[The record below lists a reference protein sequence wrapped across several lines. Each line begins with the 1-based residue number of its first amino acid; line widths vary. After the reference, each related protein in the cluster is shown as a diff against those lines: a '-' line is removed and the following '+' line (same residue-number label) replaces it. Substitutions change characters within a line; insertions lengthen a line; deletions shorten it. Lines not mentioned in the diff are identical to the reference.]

1 MSENN
6 ALSPQE
12 LELIEILI
20 DPVRFAKY
28 HFDWEARWY
37 QKEMLRSKAIRKV
50 SRCGR
55 RIGKTDVLCVHA
67 LWYAFTNEN
76 AVVLVATPYES
87 QVKLIFKRIR
97 EFLAKSEEIS
107 SSVVQNTKHP
117 EYIQFGNG
125 SVISGFTAGTRSGA
139 EGGSMRGQRADWIIL
154 DETDY
159 LSDGDIYAISS
170 IAIERPDIGI
180 WASSTP
186 TGKRGKF
193 YEYCMDAQKGKLEV
207 KPGKHVGEIWT
218 EFYYPSTVLP
228 SWSEEMAK
236 EWRMNLDEDAWEH
249 EVMAN
254 FGQET
259 IGVFNKEFIDRAKKR
274 YAYVE
279 SVNYKAVRVM
289 GVDWDKYSSTPQ
301 IIVLEYDPTAT
312 NSHGDKGMF
321 KVIMRDSVPRSD
333 FTLDNAVNKIVEFNG
348 IYRPAYIYVDRGFGE
363 YQLEILHKKG
373 KECKDPTAPE
383 FGLDKIAKGIH
394 FGSKIDLR
402 DPGTGEVV
410 KKDVKPFMVSQTNIL
425 LERDRIIL
433 NENDKVLWRQMENYQ
448 VVKVSVDGKPTYTSV
463 NEHAL
468 DALMLSVLAMTL
480 EFPELA
486 KIVQKF
492 EPNRSM
498 ALASAIPR
506 PEASF
511 GEKNRSNQE
520 EKEYFMTSRMRENNS
535 QTWNKV
541 DDLRKSKRD
550 RRGGSFMRGTIAPR
564 GRGQKKPF
572 SRPKF

>member
-1 MSENN
+1 MLNCR
-6 ALSPQE
+6 E
-12 LELIEILI
+12 LNLQKPEIKNFG
-20 DPVRFAKY
+20 DNK
-28 HFDWEARWY
+28 
-37 QKEMLRSKAIRKV
+37 M
-50 SRCGR
+50 
-55 RIGKTDVLCVHA
+55 KTDVLCVHA

-259 IGVFNKEFIDRAKKR
+259 IGVFNKEFIDRAKRR

-279 SVNYKAVRVM
+279 SVNYKAVRVI
-289 GVDWDKYSSTPQ
+289 GVDKQQDIPVHIKS
-301 IIVLEYDPTAT
+301 
-312 NSHGDKGMF
+312 
-321 KVIMRDSVPRSD
+321 
-333 FTLDNAVNKIVEFNG
+333 
-348 IYRPAYIYVDRGFGE
+348 GE
-363 YQLEILHKKG
+363 
-373 KECKDPTAPE
+373 
-383 FGLDKIAKGIH
+383 
-394 FGSKIDLR
+394 
-402 DPGTGEVV
+402 
-410 KKDVKPFMVSQTNIL
+410 L
-425 LERDRIIL
+425 LE
-433 NENDKVLWRQMENYQ
+433 
-448 VVKVSVDGKPTYTSV
+448 T
-463 NEHAL
+463 
-468 DALMLSVLAMTL
+468 
-480 EFPELA
+480 
-486 KIVQKF
+486 
-492 EPNRSM
+492 
-498 ALASAIPR
+498 
-506 PEASF
+506 
-511 GEKNRSNQE
+511 
-520 EKEYFMTSRMRENNS
+520 
-535 QTWNKV
+535 
-541 DDLRKSKRD
+541 
-550 RRGGSFMRGTIAPR
+550 
-564 GRGQKKPF
+564 
-572 SRPKF
+572 PKAA

>member
-1 MSENN
+1 
-6 ALSPQE
+6 
-12 LELIEILI
+12 
-20 DPVRFAKY
+20 
-28 HFDWEARWY
+28 
-37 QKEMLRSKAIRKV
+37 
-50 SRCGR
+50 
-55 RIGKTDVLCVHA
+55 
-67 LWYAFTNEN
+67 
-76 AVVLVATPYES
+76 
-87 QVKLIFKRIR
+87 
-97 EFLAKSEEIS
+97 
-107 SSVVQNTKHP
+107 
-117 EYIQFGNG
+117 
-125 SVISGFTAGTRSGA
+125 
-139 EGGSMRGQRADWIIL
+139 
-154 DETDY
+154 
-159 LSDGDIYAISS
+159 
-170 IAIERPDIGI
+170 
-180 WASSTP
+180 
-186 TGKRGKF
+186 
-193 YEYCMDAQKGKLEV
+193 
-207 KPGKHVGEIWT
+207 
-218 EFYYPSTVLP
+218 
-228 SWSEEMAK
+228 
-236 EWRMNLDEDAWEH
+236 MNLDEDAWEH

-259 IGVFNKEFIDRAKKR
+259 IGVFNKEFIDRAKRR

-279 SVNYKAVRVM
+279 SVNYKAVRVI
-289 GVDWDKYSSTPQ
+289 GVDWDKYSATPQ

-511 GEKNRSNQE
+511 GSWWRPWSW
-520 EKEYFMTSRMRENNS
+520 F
-535 QTWNKV
+535 WNLELYWKLFACL
-541 DDLRKSKRD
+541 LRFFGD
-550 RRGGSFMRGTIAPR
+550 RWRTIR
-564 GRGQKKPF
+564 W
-572 SRPKF
+572 

>member
-1 MSENN
+1 M
-6 ALSPQE
+6 
-12 LELIEILI
+12 
-20 DPVRFAKY
+20 
-28 HFDWEARWY
+28 
-37 QKEMLRSKAIRKV
+37 
-50 SRCGR
+50 
-55 RIGKTDVLCVHA
+55 
-67 LWYAFTNEN
+67 
-76 AVVLVATPYES
+76 
-87 QVKLIFKRIR
+87 
-97 EFLAKSEEIS
+97 
-107 SSVVQNTKHP
+107 
-117 EYIQFGNG
+117 
-125 SVISGFTAGTRSGA
+125 
-139 EGGSMRGQRADWIIL
+139 
-154 DETDY
+154 
-159 LSDGDIYAISS
+159 
-170 IAIERPDIGI
+170 
-180 WASSTP
+180 
-186 TGKRGKF
+186 
-193 YEYCMDAQKGKLEV
+193 
-207 KPGKHVGEIWT
+207 
-218 EFYYPSTVLP
+218 
-228 SWSEEMAK
+228 
-236 EWRMNLDEDAWEH
+236 
-249 EVMAN
+249 
-254 FGQET
+254 
-259 IGVFNKEFIDRAKKR
+259 
-274 YAYVE
+274 
-279 SVNYKAVRVM
+279 
-289 GVDWDKYSSTPQ
+289 
-301 IIVLEYDPTAT
+301 
-312 NSHGDKGMF
+312 
-321 KVIMRDSVPRSD
+321 
-333 FTLDNAVNKIVEFNG
+333 
-348 IYRPAYIYVDRGFGE
+348 E

-410 KKDVKPFMVSQTNIL
+410 KKDVKPFMVGQTNIL

-448 VVKVSVDGKPTYTSV
+448 VVKVSVDGRPTYTSV

-511 GEKNRSNQE
+511 GEKNRSNRE
-520 EKEYFMTSRMRENNS
+520 EKEYFMTSKMRENNS
-535 QTWNKV
+535 QTWNRV

>member
-1 MSENN
+1 M
-6 ALSPQE
+6 
-12 LELIEILI
+12 
-20 DPVRFAKY
+20 
-28 HFDWEARWY
+28 
-37 QKEMLRSKAIRKV
+37 
-50 SRCGR
+50 
-55 RIGKTDVLCVHA
+55 
-67 LWYAFTNEN
+67 
-76 AVVLVATPYES
+76 
-87 QVKLIFKRIR
+87 
-97 EFLAKSEEIS
+97 
-107 SSVVQNTKHP
+107 
-117 EYIQFGNG
+117 
-125 SVISGFTAGTRSGA
+125 
-139 EGGSMRGQRADWIIL
+139 
-154 DETDY
+154 
-159 LSDGDIYAISS
+159 
-170 IAIERPDIGI
+170 
-180 WASSTP
+180 
-186 TGKRGKF
+186 
-193 YEYCMDAQKGKLEV
+193 
-207 KPGKHVGEIWT
+207 
-218 EFYYPSTVLP
+218 
-228 SWSEEMAK
+228 
-236 EWRMNLDEDAWEH
+236 
-249 EVMAN
+249 
-254 FGQET
+254 
-259 IGVFNKEFIDRAKKR
+259 
-274 YAYVE
+274 
-279 SVNYKAVRVM
+279 
-289 GVDWDKYSSTPQ
+289 WDKYSATPQ

>member
-1 MSENN
+1 
-6 ALSPQE
+6 
-12 LELIEILI
+12 
-20 DPVRFAKY
+20 
-28 HFDWEARWY
+28 
-37 QKEMLRSKAIRKV
+37 
-50 SRCGR
+50 
-55 RIGKTDVLCVHA
+55 
-67 LWYAFTNEN
+67 
-76 AVVLVATPYES
+76 
-87 QVKLIFKRIR
+87 
-97 EFLAKSEEIS
+97 
-107 SSVVQNTKHP
+107 
-117 EYIQFGNG
+117 
-125 SVISGFTAGTRSGA
+125 
-139 EGGSMRGQRADWIIL
+139 
-154 DETDY
+154 
-159 LSDGDIYAISS
+159 
-170 IAIERPDIGI
+170 
-180 WASSTP
+180 
-186 TGKRGKF
+186 
-193 YEYCMDAQKGKLEV
+193 
-207 KPGKHVGEIWT
+207 
-218 EFYYPSTVLP
+218 
-228 SWSEEMAK
+228 
-236 EWRMNLDEDAWEH
+236 
-249 EVMAN
+249 MAN

-259 IGVFNKEFIDRAKKR
+259 IGVFNKEFIDRAKRR

-279 SVNYKAVRVM
+279 SVNYKAVRVI

-410 KKDVKPFMVSQTNIL
+410 KKDVKPFMVGQTNIL

-511 GEKNRSNQE
+511 GEKNRSNRE
-520 EKEYFMTSRMRENNS
+520 EKEYFMTSKMRENNS

-564 GRGQKKPF
+564 GRSQKKPF

>member
-259 IGVFNKEFIDRAKKR
+259 IGVFNKEFIDRAKRR

-279 SVNYKAVRVM
+279 SVNYKAVRVI
-289 GVDWDKYSSTPQ
+289 GVDWDKYSATPQ

-511 GEKNRSNQE
+511 GEKNRSDQE